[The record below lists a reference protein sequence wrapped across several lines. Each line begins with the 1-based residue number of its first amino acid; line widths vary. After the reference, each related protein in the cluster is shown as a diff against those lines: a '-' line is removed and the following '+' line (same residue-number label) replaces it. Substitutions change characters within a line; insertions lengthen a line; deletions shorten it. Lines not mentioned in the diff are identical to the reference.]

1 MSVLFLFFLS
11 LNIIK
16 IAISGN
22 CKDTSFHFDSNAGIT
37 DSREKTDKTSVY
49 LDLSYAEP
57 KGELVRVYIIDSDTD
72 RIRSYGGDFFVC
84 QLGYKYFLY
93 NSVRESGGT
102 RCRIYITGN
111 PKPIFGKWSPD
122 SVPESGVITLKK
134 AYSQSDADLS
144 SERANNVLQAL
155 FGNINFH
162 FTGFDQRFSGR
173 LGNFIFEAKLK
184 NKITI
189 STDCK
194 VSCSISH
201 SIVFDKEIKYDKDI
215 TFQDGKLNEFKDLLN
230 KLLNDGPQ
238 KLFDKVKFAV
248 GDGSVTLIPFDEFCF
263 RILFEFKREPARYLT
278 NTGELEIDVAYIQTP
293 TTTRATI
300 KESVFSIVS
309 SWSTRKFAG
318 ALENLL
324 RSIVP
329 GIVMTGYYLLFT
341 IVESLLAFAL

>member
-1 MSVLFLFFLS
+1 MKE
-11 LNIIK
+11 N
-16 IAISGN
+16 
-22 CKDTSFHFDSNAGIT
+22 
-37 DSREKTDKTSVY
+37 
-49 LDLSYAEP
+49 
-57 KGELVRVYIIDSDTD
+57 
-72 RIRSYGGDFFVC
+72 
-84 QLGYKYFLY
+84 
-93 NSVRESGGT
+93 GGT
-102 RCRIYITGN
+102 RCRIYITVHSER
-111 PKPIFGKWSPD
+111 ISGKWSPD
-122 SVPESGVITLKK
+122 SIKQSGVITLKN
-134 AYSQSDADLS
+134 AYSQSDEELS
-144 SERANNVLQAL
+144 SERANDVLSAL
-155 FGNINFH
+155 FGNINIH
-162 FTGFDQRFSGR
+162 FTT
-173 LGNFIFEAKLK
+173 FEQTYEAIVGQFLVHASLK
-184 NKITI
+184 R
-189 STDCK
+189 K
-194 VSCSISH
+194 VSISSESKMFCSISH
-201 SIVFDKEIKYDKDI
+201 SIYVYDKKVEYNSDI
-215 TFQDGKLNEFKDLLN
+215 TFKDKNLNQFKDLLN